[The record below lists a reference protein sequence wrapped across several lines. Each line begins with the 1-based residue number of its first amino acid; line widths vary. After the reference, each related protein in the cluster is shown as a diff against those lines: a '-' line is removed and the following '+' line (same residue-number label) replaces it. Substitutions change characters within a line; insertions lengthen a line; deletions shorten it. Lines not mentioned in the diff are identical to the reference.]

1 MHEFFIHSILS
12 ADFRFSCLRQT
23 KRPGDRRTER
33 RLRLGGFMTDVSC
46 IYTIKKMYDTLS
58 KTEKKIAD
66 FVLANPAKVVTPS
79 IEELS
84 ETIGISESSM
94 VRFAR
99 KVGYSGYQRF
109 RIALARETIRPESQ
123 LFEAPINPEDDEV
136 DIVFTTAVA
145 TLEMTRQKIDRTA
158 IGDAANR
165 IVQAHSLTLLGLGGS
180 NIVSRDA
187 FHKIVRTGIRCN
199 FAEDFHLQLMIASQ
213 LGPDDIALVTS
224 HTGINRDTLALV
236 EEVKAKG
243 CPIIVLTSSPRSAL
257 ARAADILLTVWPAS
271 STSVAESFSAR
282 LAHLTVIDI
291 LYVEIM
297 KKLDGA
303 GVSSLQSM
311 RDVIAQRRT

>member
-1 MHEFFIHSILS
+1 
-12 ADFRFSCLRQT
+12 
-23 KRPGDRRTER
+23 
-33 RLRLGGFMTDVSC
+33 MTDVSC
-46 IYTIKKMYDTLS
+46 IYTIKKMYGSLS

-66 FVLANPAKVVTPS
+66 FILVNPSKVVTTS

-84 ETIGISESSM
+84 DEIGISESST

-99 KVGYSGYQRF
+99 KLGYSGYQMF
-109 RIALARETIRPESQ
+109 RIALARETIKPESQ
-123 LFEAPINPEDDEV
+123 LFEAPINPGDDEV
-136 DIVFTTAVA
+136 DIVFTTAIA
-145 TLEMTRQKIDRTA
+145 TLETTRKKIDRTA
-158 IGDAANR
+158 IAEAADR
-165 IVQAHSLTLLGLGGS
+165 IVQANSLTLLGLGGS

-213 LGPDDIALVTS
+213 LGPNDIALVTS
-224 HTGINRDTLALV
+224 HTGINQDTLALV
-236 EEVKAKG
+236 EEVRSKG

-282 LAHLTVIDI
+282 VAHLTVIDI

-297 KKLDGA
+297 NKLDGE
-303 GVSSLQSM
+303 GVTSLQSM
-311 RDVIAQRRT
+311 RDIIAKRRT

>member
-1 MHEFFIHSILS
+1 
-12 ADFRFSCLRQT
+12 
-23 KRPGDRRTER
+23 
-33 RLRLGGFMTDVSC
+33 MTDVSC
-46 IYTIKKMYDTLS
+46 IYTIKKMYESLS

-66 FVLANPAKVVTPS
+66 FILVNPSKVVTTS

-84 ETIGISESSM
+84 DEIGISESST

-99 KVGYSGYQRF
+99 KLGYSGYQMF
-109 RIALARETIRPESQ
+109 RIALARETIKPESQ
-123 LFEAPINPEDDEV
+123 LFEAPINPGDDEV
-136 DIVFTTAVA
+136 DIVFTTAIA
-145 TLEMTRQKIDRTA
+145 TLEMTRKKIDRAA
-158 IGDAANR
+158 IAEAAGR
-165 IVQAHSLTLLGLGGS
+165 IVQANSLTLLGLGGS

-213 LGPDDIALVTS
+213 LGPNDIALVTS
-224 HTGINRDTLALV
+224 HTGINQDTLALV
-236 EEVKAKG
+236 EEVRSKG

-282 LAHLTVIDI
+282 VAHLTVIDI

-297 KKLDGA
+297 KKLDGE
-303 GVSSLQSM
+303 GVTSLQSM
-311 RDVIAQRRT
+311 RDIIAKRRT

>member
-1 MHEFFIHSILS
+1 M
-12 ADFRFSCLRQT
+12 
-23 KRPGDRRTER
+23 K
-33 RLRLGGFMTDVSC
+33 DVSC
-46 IYTIKKMYDTLS
+46 IYTIKKMYESLS

-66 FVLANPAKVVTPS
+66 FVLADPAKVVTPS

-84 ETIGISESSM
+84 DTIGISESSM

-99 KVGYSGYQRF
+99 KLGYSGYQRF

-123 LFEAPINPEDDEV
+123 LFEAPINPGDDEV
-136 DIVFTTAVA
+136 DIVFTTAMA
-145 TLEMTRQKIDRTA
+145 TLEMTRQKIDRAA
-158 IGDAANR
+158 IEEAANK
-165 IVQAHSLTLLGLGGS
+165 IVQARSLTLLGLGGS

-213 LGPDDIALVTS
+213 LRPDDIALVTS

-236 EEVKAKG
+236 EEIRAKR
-243 CPIIVLTSSPRSAL
+243 CPVIVLTSSPRSAL
-257 ARAADILLTVWPAS
+257 ARAADILLTVWTAS

-303 GVSSLQSM
+303 GVSSLQNM